1 MNIEPSFFADSPCP
15 VLSKIVKKVSIVI
28 GITKLDDRKTT
39 TISEAI
45 ELSTT
50 NSNAIDLP

>member
-1 MNIEPSFFADSPCP
+1 MNIESSFFTDSPCP

-50 NSNAIDLP
+50 NSNAIDLQ